1 MTEVQGMVELVSD
14 AQLDGGLREFAR
26 LRNRIDRFAGGEEVG
41 DLADAGRRL
50 VSLVLPLKA
59 ALVGSDLP
67 LGRERFEEV
76 RAAVDGAAAAARQNL
91 RVLQEMRSPYLY
103 GFRGAAE
110 VLGSGLSM
118 LAEAFE
124 VCCLAGLSVPQ
135 SFWLSAHALY
145 LRARSE
151 VCAEAVVA
159 YKRLLA
165 LATIQPESFT
175 SDELVDVFA
184 LVRASADLGEL
195 LNGVGEPPGQGWF
208 WVDIAQ
214 DSPPVAIVRREP
226 PPVDDLIYFSAAA
239 LARAASERL
248 AERTS
253 LGAAAPADPQDE
265 TVDGAR
271 EAMLRRLRE
280 RWAMPP
286 RRAQPRRRSEY
297 AVEVCAGLEEI
308 WLRLVRGDALS
319 PPVNEWAVQNE
330 SPGGFSIIRVAGDG
344 GGLSAGMAIALR
356 RQPAVGWAVCVVRWI
371 RSEQPDQVE
380 LGLQLVSQAAIPVKV
395 AFRSGASARSPV
407 AALVLPPLAG
417 VRRHQAVLAPAGTY
431 AARRFMLVHDSDR
444 LYVAQGRL
452 LSLDMQTEAVE
463 LFQFEVDPYPI

>member
-1 MTEVQGMVELVSD
+1 
-14 AQLDGGLREFAR
+14 
-26 LRNRIDRFAGGEEVG
+26 
-41 DLADAGRRL
+41 
-50 VSLVLPLKA
+50 
-59 ALVGSDLP
+59 
-67 LGRERFEEV
+67 
-76 RAAVDGAAAAARQNL
+76 
-91 RVLQEMRSPYLY
+91 
-103 GFRGAAE
+103 
-110 VLGSGLSM
+110 
-118 LAEAFE
+118 
-124 VCCLAGLSVPQ
+124 LSVPQ

-145 LRARSE
+145 LRAVGE
-151 VCAEAVVA
+151 NCEPAVVA

-175 SDELVDVFA
+175 SAELVEVFA

-195 LNGVGEPPGQGWF
+195 MSGSGEPPGQGWF

-226 PPVDDLIYFSAAA
+226 PPVDDLVYFSAAS
-239 LARAASERL
+239 LARAASDRL
-248 AERTS
+248 ARRTS

-286 RRAQPRRRSEY
+286 RRTQPRRRSEY
-297 AVEVCAGLEEI
+297 TVEVCAGLEEI
-308 WLRLVRGDALS
+308 WLRLVRGEDLS
-319 PPVNEWAVQNE
+319 PPPNEWTVQNE
-330 SPGGFSIIRVAGDG
+330 SPNGFSIIRVSGNG
-344 GGLSAGMAIALR
+344 GGLAAGMAIALR
-356 RQPAVGWAVCVVRWI
+356 RQNTVAWAVCVVRWI
-371 RSEQPDQVE
+371 RSEQPGQVE
-380 LGLQLVSQAAIPVKV
+380 LGLQLVSQAAIPVRV

-431 AARRFMLVHDSDR
+431 AARRFMLVHDSER